1 MRILYNTVLFLYF
14 KLIFLA
20 SFVNERAKKLY
31 AGQKNI
37 LGDLEQKI
45 KSGEQ
50 YVWFHAASLGEFEQ
64 GRPVIER
71 LKAEKP
77 EIKIIVTFF
86 SPSGYE
92 IRKNY
97 AGADIVSYLPFDSR
111 KHAQKFIKIVNPIQA
126 IFIKYEFWPNYLL
139 ELNQAQIPSYAISAI
154 FRPSQV
160 FFKSYGSW
168 YLNLLKTFNHI
179 FVQDSDSLE
188 LLNKFGL
195 KNASIA
201 GDTRFDR
208 VVDGIINA
216 KTDSLVESF
225 IEKAEK
231 VIVAGSSWPKDED
244 LLLRYI
250 ADNKRVKLIL
260 VPHEIH
266 ETHLNAIDNLNK
278 SKCIRYTQTNENEL
292 KSASILVINTIG
304 LLSSIYRYGNV
315 AYIGGGFGVGIH
327 NTLEAAV
334 WNVPVVFGNNFKKFK
349 EAKDLVNLGGGFN
362 INNYEELKSK
372 LDLLLEDKDNKA
384 GIIAGNYVKN
394 NTGATQIIINR
405 LLIK

>member
-231 VIVAGSSWPKDED
+231 VIVAGSSWPKDEE

>member
-1 MRILYNTVLFLYF
+1 MRILYNIALFLFF
-14 KLIFLA
+14 KLVFLA

-31 AGQKNI
+31 GGQKNI
-37 LGDLEQKI
+37 FEVLKQKI
-45 KSGEQ
+45 NPNEQ

-77 EIKIIVTFF
+77 SVKIILTFF

-97 AGADIVSYLPFDSR
+97 AGVDIVSYLPFDSR
-111 KHAQKFIKIVNPIQA
+111 GNAKKFLKIVNPVQA

-139 ELNQAQIPSYAISAI
+139 ELSKAQIPTYAISAI

-160 FFKSYGSW
+160 FFKPYGSW
-168 YLNLLKTFNHI
+168 YRNLLKTFSHI
-179 FVQDSDSLE
+179 FVQDKNSFE

-195 KNASIA
+195 ENTSIA

-208 VVDGIINA
+208 VIDGIVNS
-216 KTDSLVESF
+216 KSDSLVESF
-225 IEKAEK
+225 IENAEK
-231 VIVAGSSWPKDED
+231 VIVAGSSWPKDEE

-250 ADNKRVKLIL
+250 SENKGVKLIL
-260 VPHEIH
+260 VPHEIDDS
-266 ETHLNAIDNLNK
+266 HLNSIDNLNK
-278 SKCIRYTQTNENEL
+278 SKCLRYTQTNENEL
-292 KSASILVINTIG
+292 KSASVLVINTIG
-304 LLSSIYRYGNV
+304 LLSSIYRYGNL

-334 WNVPVVFGNNFKKFK
+334 WNVPVVFGSNYHKFK
-349 EAKDLVNLGGGFN
+349 EAKDLVSLGGGVS
-362 INNYEELKSK
+362 INNYDELKTRF
-372 LDLLLEDKDNKA
+372 DQLLTNNSA
-384 GIIAGNYVKN
+384 GLIAGNYVRN
-394 NTGATQIIINR
+394 NTGATQKIINR
-405 LLIK
+405 LLKD

>member
-1 MRILYNTVLFLYF
+1 MRILYNIVLFLYF
-14 KLIFLA
+14 KVIFLA
-20 SFVNERAKKLY
+20 SFVNVRAKKLC

-37 LGDLEQKI
+37 FEILKQKVN
-45 KSGEQ
+45 SDEQ
-50 YVWFHAASLGEFEQ
+50 YIWFHAASLGEFEQ

-77 EIKIIVTFF
+77 SLKIILTFF

-111 KHAQKFIKIVNPIQA
+111 KNAKKFIKIVKPVQA

-139 ELNQAQIPSYAISAI
+139 ELNKAQIPSYAISAI

-160 FFKSYGSW
+160 FFKPYGSW
-168 YLNLLKTFNHI
+168 YRNLLKTFSHI
-179 FVQDSDSLE
+179 FVQDENSME
-188 LLNKFGL
+188 LLTKFGL
-195 KNASIA
+195 NNASIA

-208 VVDGIINA
+208 VVDGIVNA

-225 IEKAEK
+225 IEKEEK
-231 VIVAGSSWPKDED
+231 VIVAGSSWPKDEE

-250 ADNKRVKLIL
+250 AENKGVKLIL
-260 VPHEIH
+260 VPHEIN
-266 ETHLNAIDNLNK
+266 ETHLKTIDSLNK
-278 SKCIRYTQTNENEL
+278 SKCLRYTQTNENEV
-292 KSASILVINTIG
+292 KSSSVLVINTIG
-304 LLSSIYRYGNV
+304 LLSSIYSYGNL

-334 WNVPVVFGNNFKKFK
+334 WNMPVVFGSNYHKFK
-349 EAKDLVNLGGGFN
+349 EAKDLVSLGGGFS
-362 INNYEELKSK
+362 INNYEELKIRF
-372 LDLLLEDKDNKA
+372 DLLLTDNSA
-384 GIIAGNYVKN
+384 GIIAGNYVRN
-394 NTGATQIIINR
+394 NTGATQKIINR
-405 LLIK
+405 LLKD

>member
-1 MRILYNTVLFLYF
+1 MRILYNTVLFLFF
-14 KLIFLA
+14 KVIFLA
-20 SFVNERAKKLY
+20 SFVNLRAKKLY

-37 LGDLEQKI
+37 FENLKLKI
-45 KSGEQ
+45 IDGEE

-71 LKAEKP
+71 LKALKP
-77 EIKIIVTFF
+77 ELKIILTFY

-111 KHAQKFIKIVNPIQA
+111 RNAKKFIEIVKPVQA

-139 ELNQAQIPSYAISAI
+139 ELNKAQIPSYAISAI

-168 YLNLLKTFNHI
+168 YRKLLKTFNHI
-179 FVQDSDSLE
+179 FVQDQSSLK

-195 KNASIA
+195 NNASIA

-208 VVDGIINA
+208 VVDGIENA
-216 KTDSLVESF
+216 KRDTLVESF
-225 IEKAEK
+225 IENTDK
-231 VIVAGSSWPKDED
+231 VIVAGSSWPKDEE
-244 LLLRYI
+244 LLLRYV
-250 ADNKRVKLIL
+250 AENDRVKLIL
-260 VPHEIH
+260 VPHEIN
-266 ETHLNAIDNLNK
+266 EAHLNTIDNLNK
-278 SKCIRYTQTNENEL
+278 SKCLRYTQTNENEV
-292 KSASILVINTIG
+292 KAESILVINTIG
-304 LLSSIYRYGNV
+304 LLSSIYRYGNL

-334 WNVPVVFGNNFKKFK
+334 WNVPVVFASNYYKFK
-349 EAKDLVNLGGGFN
+349 EAKDLVRLGGGFS
-362 INNYEELKSK
+362 INNYGELKVRI
-372 LDLLLEDKDNKA
+372 DQLLVDNSA
-384 GIIAGNYVKN
+384 GLIAGNYVRN
-394 NTGATQIIINR
+394 NTGATQKIITR
-405 LLIK
+405 LLKD

>member
-1 MRILYNTVLFLYF
+1 
-14 KLIFLA
+14 LA

-37 LGDLEQKI
+37 LGDIEQKI
-45 KSGEQ
+45 KSGDQ

-111 KHAQKFIKIVNPIQA
+111 KHAKKFIKIVNPIQA

-208 VVDGIINA
+208 VVDGILNA

-231 VIVAGSSWPKDED
+231 VIVAGSSWPKDEE
-244 LLLRYI
+244 LLLRYV
-250 ADNKRVKLIL
+250 AENKRVKLIL

-278 SKCIRYTQTNENEL
+278 SKCLRYTQTNENEL

-304 LLSSIYRYGNV
+304 LLSSIYRYGHL

-334 WNVPVVFGNNFKKFK
+334 WNVPVVFGSNFQKFK

-362 INNYEELKSK
+362 INNYEEFKSE